1 MKRLIL
7 LILSAAIALC
17 VSGCTGITAQTP
29 RPTTRVIY
37 VTPSPLPAEAPAQEE
52 TAGTD
57 TGAAPDD
64 GESAEKR
71 IADDS
76 LSIAGGYRD
85 IVFAGGE
92 TYLNLT
98 AARCEAVVD
107 ALAEKGYAAFD
118 YTRSL
123 AVRNPGLVTGFIDAV
138 NAGDDAGLTLLEV
151 TQDGGFLRRDIIISG
166 DERTLVSTRLTW
178 RQGEAVVSAQG
189 VFRLTDI
196 YLNGKTLC
204 FDFEFPDNPEGGN
217 HDGHVETYTEIKLE
231 P

>member
-1 MKRLIL
+1 MRTVGTVVRGVRAPIIRENDDLVAIVAD
-7 LILSAAIALC
+7 SVCAA
-17 VSGCTGITAQTP
+17 S
-29 RPTTRVIY
+29 
-37 VTPSPLPAEAPAQEE
+37 QEE
-52 TAGTD
+52 GFQFRDRDVVAVTESVVARAYGTYAS
-57 TGAAPDD
+57 TDD
-64 GESAEKR
+64 

-98 AARCEAVVD
+98 AAQCEAVVD

-166 DERTLVSTRLTW
+166 GERTLVSTRLTW
-178 RQGEAVVSAQG
+178 RQGEAIISAQG